1 MTANNVASGYPA
13 ASSSLRWSR
22 DVAVAI
28 PYLRVNFFTVR
39 LQQST
44 RMKEVHD
51 CDKLH
56 QAMQRQKFKSQ
67 FISTNSVTILFRFRP
82 DSRTILFP
90 VNMNDAWMTA
100 DRAIFDIAL

>member
-1 MTANNVASGYPA
+1 MTANNVAAGYPA
-13 ASSSLRWSR
+13 ASSSSPWSR
-22 DVAVAI
+22 HIAVAI
-28 PYLRVNFFTVR
+28 PHLRVNFFTVL

-44 RMKEVHD
+44 TMKGFHD

-56 QAMQRQKFKSQ
+56 QAMQRQTFKSQ

>member
-1 MTANNVASGYPA
+1 MTANNFAAGYPA
-13 ASSSLRWSR
+13 ASSSSRWSHH
-22 DVAVAI
+22 VTVAI
-28 PYLRVNFFTVR
+28 PHLRFNFFTA
-39 LQQST
+39 LMQQST

-51 CDKLH
+51 YDKLH
-56 QAMQRQKFKSQ
+56 QAMQRQTFKSQ
-67 FISTNSVTILFRFRP
+67 FTSTNSVTILFRFRP